1 MSGRIKVRECEENSR
16 QLMQLVVCVP
26 MVNKTDKGMV
36 EPVQVDVGVEYGR
49 TLTSIGTLAACISVS
64 S

>member
-1 MSGRIKVRECEENSR
+1 MGGRIKVRQCEENSR

-26 MVNKTDKGMV
+26 MVNITDKGMV
-36 EPVQVDVGVEYGR
+36 EPVQVDVGVEYGG
-49 TLTSIGTLAACISVS
+49 TSIGTLAACISVS